1 MILCLSTS
9 SPEVSLALIR
19 NGEVAAHAR
28 RRATRGSG
36 GILLAILEEALRA
49 SGVAMEAIELFV
61 ADVGP
66 GGFTG
71 VRVGVALAKA
81 WAWSLGRPCA
91 GLSAFDLVSSER
103 TVALP
108 VRRGLYVVREP
119 GGEPYRAERPPSGA
133 IGYGTDFREEHHP
146 DAVRCR
152 DLLDSLKPVTAPM
165 LLPAYH
171 AAPSISTPKAPFGIP
186 GGAGA

>member
-9 SPEVSLALIR
+9 SPTVSLAIVR
-19 NGEVAAHAR
+19 EGEVLAHAR
-28 RRATRGSG
+28 WQAPRGSG
-36 GILLAILEEALRA
+36 GAAIALLEKALRDA
-49 SGVAMEAIELFV
+49 HSDMESIRLFV

-91 GLSAFDLVSSER
+91 GLSAFDLISADR
-103 TVALP
+103 TVAVP
-108 VRRGLYVVREP
+108 VRRGMYVVRQP
-119 GGEPYRAERPPSGA
+119 GQEPYRAERPPAAA
-133 IGYGTDFREEHHP
+133 IGYGADFEVESHP
-146 DAVRCR
+146 DAVRCL
-152 DLLDSLKPVTAPM
+152 DLPHLLQPVPAHR

-171 AAPSISTPKAPFGIP
+171 AAPSISTPKTPFGPP
-186 GGAGA
+186 GGIRA